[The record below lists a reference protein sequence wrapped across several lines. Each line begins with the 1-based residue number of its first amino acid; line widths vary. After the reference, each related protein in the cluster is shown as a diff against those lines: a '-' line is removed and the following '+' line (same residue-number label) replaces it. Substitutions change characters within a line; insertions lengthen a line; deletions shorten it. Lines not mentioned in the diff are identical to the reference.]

1 MTKNKKPG
9 RNILPG
15 LTILLLIIAVE
26 FYLPALVTEQLT
38 RALALNFHSA
48 KEFNIKHKTIPAAK
62 LLFGQ
67 MENLVIEGSQIEA
80 KPYKVDVFYL
90 DARSARISLT
100 DLLLRGRFTLKK
112 AKGRLAFSFEEKEL
126 DNYLHRFYID
136 DPYNELQLRLTE
148 EGPRIEGK
156 IDGIMIYLDAMF
168 AVEKNSIIC
177 LNPRKMVST
186 SSNTQKVMDKLK
198 ELSIFS
204 LDLSVLGIPL
214 IIDEVLIKD
223 SSLYVFATIGS

>member
-9 RNILPG
+9 RSILPG
-15 LTILLLIIAVE
+15 LTIILLIIAVE
-26 FYLPALVTEQLT
+26 FYFPVLVTEQLT
-38 RALALNFHSA
+38 RALTFNFHST
-48 KEFNIKHKTIPAAK
+48 KEFSIKHKTIPAVK
-62 LLFGQ
+62 LLFGRID
-67 MENLVIEGSQIEA
+67 NLVIEGSQIEA
-80 KPYKVDVFYL
+80 KPYKIDVFYL
-90 DARSARISLT
+90 DARRSKISLT
-100 DLLLRGRFTLKK
+100 DLLLKGRFTLKK
-112 AKGRLAFSFEEKEL
+112 AAGRVAFSFKEKEL

-148 EGPRIEGK
+148 DGPRIEGK
-156 IDGIMIYLDAMF
+156 MDGIKIYLDAMF